1 MMVGSWAPL
10 KNQPKFNTSTMILL
24 TDGRVMVQEEATP
37 HWHALTPDAQ
47 GSYLNGQWST
57 LADMSFWRRYYA
69 SGVLKDGRVF
79 ICGGEQ
85 SGDVP
90 PNDSNKG
97 EIYDPVKDNWT
108 PIQTPPWTEV
118 GDAASVVLPNG
129 QIIVGDINSGACLIY
144 DPTANSWTPTGSQS
158 GRTNESTWILLPNDT
173 IVAPQCFAPFRSQ
186 RYTIASGT
194 WQDEGPLPVTLVDPV
209 MSEMGPGM
217 LMYNGSVIFFG
228 AANNN
233 GRGKTAIYT
242 PPANLTSQGSWKAG
256 PDIPIVNKKTMV
268 CNDCPA
274 VLLPNGKVLFT
285 AANFVAKNWG
295 SPIFFFEYD
304 PVVNTI
310 VSAPTPPNNNSY
322 PYTQDPG
329 IYWSRLMLLPTG
341 QILFSASSNNIQAY
355 TPDGVPHP
363 SWKPKITTVK
373 LMSSANGAYGEL
385 TGTQLNGLSQA
396 NVYGDDCYPA
406 TNYPLVQLK
415 NVASSA
421 VIYCRTFGMTTMG
434 VGTGATPQQC
444 SFSLANVPSG
454 KFELRVVT
462 NGIASDPYSLIYTV
476 ADRSIASLDATTG
489 TPSIGQPAPPVVG
502 ADLTVALP
510 SSLDQILM
518 KIKYLDNAVERLNS
532 IVAEVKPKVS
542 RRDVA
547 KEFEAPETPNVK
559 ETRSRK
565 AKKKAKRS

>member
-1 MMVGSWAPL
+1 MVGSWASL
-10 KNQPKFNTSTMILL
+10 KSQPKFNTSTMILL

-47 GSYLNGQWST
+47 GSYVNGQWST

-90 PNDSNKG
+90 PDDSNKG
-97 EIYDPVKDNWT
+97 EISDPVKDNWT
-108 PIQTPPWTEV
+108 PIQTPPWKEV

-194 WQDEGPLPVTLVDPV
+194 WQDEGPLPVTLVDSA

-228 AANNN
+228 AANSN

-242 PPANLTSQGSWKAG
+242 PPATPASQGVWKAG
-256 PDIPIVNKKTMV
+256 PDIPIVNKQTMV

-274 VLLPNGKVLFT
+274 VLLPNGKVLFA
-285 AANFVAKNWG
+285 AANFVAKDWG

-304 PVVNTI
+304 PVANTI
-310 VSAPTPPNNNSY
+310 ASAPTPPNNNTY
-322 PYTQDPG
+322 PYAQAPG

-355 TPDGVPHP
+355 TPDGGPHT
-363 SWKPKITTVK
+363 SWTPKITTVK
-373 LMSSANGAYGEL
+373 LMSSAVGAYGEL

-415 NVASSA
+415 DVASST
-421 VIYCRTFGMTTMG
+421 VMYCRTFGMSTMG
-434 VGTGATPQQC
+434 IGTGATPQQC
-444 SFSLANVPSG
+444 NFSLANVPSG

-462 NGIASDPYSLIYTV
+462 NGIASDAYPLIYTV
-476 ADRSIASLDATTG
+476 ADGSISSLDATTG
-489 TPSIGQPAPPVVG
+489 QPSIGQPAPPVVG
-502 ADLTVALP
+502 ADLTAALSP
-510 SSLDQILM
+510 SLDQILM

-532 IVAEVKPKVS
+532 IVAGVKPKVS
-542 RRDVA
+542 KKDVA
-547 KEFEAPETPNVK
+547 KEFETPETPGVEK
-559 ETRSRK
+559 TRSRK
-565 AKKKAKRS
+565 VKKRAKRS